1 MSVQRTFAQH
11 NNNKTSLLPVR
22 YSENLDLSGIIVN
35 ISNAAIYT
43 INISKAEYVG
53 GIHIVDLSQPDSSG
67 NVIDVSGT
75 FTTFTDLSGVIPSI
89 PIVCFVLNIDTVAS
103 AYPGKEITIFFKN
116 ILSLEIPFVTIGIL
130 ANTLFTEE
138 ETIPFPYIVSPPF
151 PPLVGPGISS
161 SITLKSDG
169 DKFNVVS
176 SGPAGWLGVPALSA
190 ILSVFQGFNPE
201 L

>member
-1 MSVQRTFAQH
+1 MSVQRTFAQR
-11 NNNKTSLLPVR
+11 NNNKSSLLPVR
-22 YSENLDLSGIIVN
+22 FSEDLSVGN
-35 ISNAAIYT
+35 IENAAIYT

-75 FTTFTDLSGVIPSI
+75 FTSITDLSGDIPSI
-89 PIVCFVLNIDTVAS
+89 NIVCFVLNIDTVAS

-116 ILSLEIPFVTIGIL
+116 IPFQRLDIPFLTIGIL

-151 PPLVGPGISS
+151 PPLVGPGISP

-176 SGPAGWLGVPALSA
+176 SGPAGWLGLPALSA
-190 ILSVFQGFNPE
+190 ILSVFQGFNPG

>member
-22 YSENLDLSGIIVN
+22 FSEDLSGGN
-35 ISNAAIYT
+35 ITNAAIYT

-67 NVIDVSGT
+67 NILDLSGT
-75 FTTFTDLSGVIPSI
+75 FASFTDISGFIPSI

-116 ILSLEIPFVTIGIL
+116 IPFQLLSIPFLTIGIM
-130 ANTLFTEE
+130 ASSFITE
-138 ETIPFPYIVSPPF
+138 ETIPLPYIVSPPF
-151 PPLVGPGISS
+151 PPLVGTGISP

-190 ILSVFQGFNPE
+190 ILSVFQAFSPG